1 MAVDYFIKL
10 EGIEGESTDSKH
22 AKEIDILSWSW
33 GENNPASFAQSGGGG
48 AGKVTIGDFSFVMK
62 VNKAS
67 PKLLEACATGSHIKE
82 ALLTCR
88 KAGADEQQ
96 EFLKIKLSD
105 CLVAS
110 FQTGGASGSEFETD
124 SISLAFAKINYDYRP
139 QKKDGTLDG
148 PISTNWNLKTNK
160 KE

>member
-1 MAVDYFIKL
+1 MAVDYFLKL

-22 AKEIDILSWSW
+22 TKEIEVLSWSW
-33 GENNPASFAQSGGGG
+33 GENNPASAGQSGG
-48 AGKVTIGDFSFVMK
+48 KVSIGDFSFVMK

-67 PKLLEACATGSHIKE
+67 PKLLEACAMGGHIKD

-88 KAGADEQQ
+88 RAGADEQQ
-96 EFLKIKLSD
+96 EFLKIKMTD

-110 FQTGGASGSEFETD
+110 FQTGGASGSEFEAD